1 MTDRILSVVSLLV
14 ALGSVAYA
22 YQSKKSEPKVRE
34 TRPPVETTQ
43 MTPDEELEGRVTA
56 LEWVISGLSR
66 RLETVETMASR
77 QPMPQMVAQQ
87 QAAPIPGDVG
97 QRIQR
102 LEKDVE
108 ALFAASVLDTEHGRE
123 RAKEA
128 LRDLQNEL
136 AMDRMREREQ
146 VMAQARQERF
156 QRFAQEAR
164 LTPVQQQRLQSVLD
178 NEQNERRALF
188 ERMQAG
194 GGNRSDIGREMM
206 ALRERTDAEARK
218 ILSDQ
223 EYEQYQAMRREEFGR
238 RGGQGGRG
246 QGGGQW
252 QGRGQSQGQ
261 GSGWQGGGQGQGEGA
276 GWQGAGQGPGRGE
289 GRGNR
294 QRGGGQEGQ
303 GRRGGQAQ

>member
-43 MTPDEELEGRVTA
+43 MTPDEELEGRVAA

-77 QPMPQMVAQQ
+77 QPFQQVTAQPQ
-87 QAAPIPGDVG
+87 QAAPLPGDVG

-102 LEKDVE
+102 LEKDIE

-164 LTPVQQQRLQSVLD
+164 LTSVQQQRLQSVLD
-178 NEQNERRALF
+178 TEQNERRALF

-194 GGNRSDIGREMM
+194 GGDRGAIGREMM
-206 ALRERTDAEARK
+206 ALREKTDAEARK
-218 ILSDQ
+218 ILSDE
-223 EYEQYQAMRREEFGR
+223 EYQQYQAMRREEFGR
-238 RGGQGGRG
+238 GRGQGAGRG
-246 QGGGQW
+246 QGGGQGQGAGRGQGGGEW
-252 QGRGQSQGQ
+252 QGRGQ
-261 GSGWQGGGQGQGEGA
+261 GEG
-276 GWQGAGQGPGRGE
+276 QGAGM
-289 GRGNR
+289 R
-294 QRGGGQEGQ
+294 QRGSGQQGQ
-303 GRRGGQAQ
+303 GRRGQTEGR